1 MNFMVPQ
8 APPFCILSSLISYL
22 SFITII
28 FLYIFLFLLALWL
41 LVSLYCYAVEVV
53 IWLILERRNP
63 WSGSLIDIMIPD
75 PDVRFTL
82 KLAAVETGNWLSGLI
97 QKFRGD
103 SEETQGLCPQELPV
117 SLPQMSYKNGETEMT
132 SNTDCAICLDDFI
145 EGETCK
151 SFPECNHIFHLHCID
166 QWLKH
171 RLNCPVCRNPL
182 CRNLELD
189 V

>member
-1 MNFMVPQ
+1 
-8 APPFCILSSLISYL
+8 
-22 SFITII
+22 
-28 FLYIFLFLLALWL
+28 
-41 LVSLYCYAVEVV
+41 
-53 IWLILERRNP
+53 
-63 WSGSLIDIMIPD
+63 MIPD
-75 PDVRFTL
+75 PDFRFTL

-145 EGETCK
+145 EGETY
-151 SFPECNHIFHLHCID
+151 

>member
-1 MNFMVPQ
+1 MVPQ
-8 APPFCILSSLISYL
+8 APPFCNLSSLISYL

-28 FLYIFLFLLALWL
+28 FLYIFLFSLALWL
-41 LVSLYCYAVEVV
+41 LVSLYCYAIEVV

-63 WSGSLIDIMIPD
+63 WSGPGSLIDIMIPD

-117 SLPQMSYKNGETEMT
+117 LLPQMSYKNGETEMN

>member
-1 MNFMVPQ
+1 MVPQ
-8 APPFCILSSLISYL
+8 APPFCNLSSFISYL

-28 FLYIFLFLLALWL
+28 FLYIFLFSLALWL
-41 LVSLYCYAVEVV
+41 LVSLYCYAIEVV

-63 WSGSLIDIMIPD
+63 WSGPGSLIDIMIPD

-145 EGETCK
+145 EGEICK
-151 SFPECNHIFHLHCID
+151 SFPECSHIFHLHCID